1 MARVHLSGAVSKGQE
16 YLRWKEDIS
25 KVARYV
31 DAVCRLCR
39 RENVKLFLKGDRCL
53 SDKCAIN
60 KRNYAPGLHG
70 QRRRTKLSEYG
81 LQLREKQKVKRTY
94 GLMESQFRSY
104 FQKAARA
111 QGVTGINLLVL
122 LERRL
127 DNVVYR
133 MGFADSRA
141 QARQLVR
148 HGHMRVN
155 GRKVNI
161 PSFLIKQ
168 GDAVEPREKSRNM
181 DVIRGNMEH
190 IAQKQIPEWL
200 HVDATAMRGVVQT
213 LPSREDITMPIQE
226 QLIVELYSK

>member
-1 MARVHLSGAVSKGQE
+1 M
-16 YLRWKEDIS
+16 
-25 KVARYV
+25 
-31 DAVCRLCR
+31 
-39 RENVKLFLKGDRCL
+39 KLYLKGERCL

-60 KRNYAPGLHG
+60 KRNYAPGQHG

-94 GLMESQFRSY
+94 GLHEAQFRSF
-104 FQKAARA
+104 FQRA
-111 QGVTGINLLVL
+111 SRSKGVTGTELLVL

-133 MGFADSRA
+133 MGFADSRV

-155 GRKVNI
+155 SRKVNV
-161 PSFLIKQ
+161 PSFLVKQ
-168 GDAVEPREKSRNM
+168 GDVIEPRDKSRNM
-181 DVIRGNMEH
+181 EVLRGAMERLS
-190 IAQKQIPEWL
+190 QKHIPEWV
-200 HVDATAMRGVVQT
+200 HVDAASMRGMVHA
-213 LPSREDITMPIQE
+213 LPRRDDITIQFQE